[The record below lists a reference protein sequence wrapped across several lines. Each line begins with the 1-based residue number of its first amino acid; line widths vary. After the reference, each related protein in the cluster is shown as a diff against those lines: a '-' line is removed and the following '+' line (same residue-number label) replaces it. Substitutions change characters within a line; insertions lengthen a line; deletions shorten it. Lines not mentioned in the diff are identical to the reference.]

1 MSDQQAPTA
10 AREFKHGPKPVIGL
24 VGGIGA
30 GKSTAAGCFTLRGG
44 RVIDAD
50 ALGHEALRQPEIAA
64 AVVKRWGE
72 GVRKP
77 DGSLDRRE
85 IGRVV
90 FGNSDERRALEEIV
104 FPWITARCAAETA
117 SAVADPSVPFVVVDA
132 AVLFEAGW
140 HGNVDRI
147 VYVDAPRDVR
157 VARLAKRSGWTEAEL
172 TAREAAQWPAAEK
185 KARADEI
192 LVNAAGPVELQEQ
205 VDRLLGKWGL
215 DRGVRAADGT
225 RPAN

>member
-1 MSDQQAPTA
+1 MTA
-10 AREFKHGPKPVIGL
+10 YKHGPKPVIGL

-30 GKSTAAGCFTLRGG
+30 GKSTAARCFSLRGG
-44 RVIDAD
+44 LVIDAD
-50 ALGHEALRQPEIAA
+50 ALGHEALRQPEVVA
-64 AVVKRWGE
+64 AVVKRWGD

-90 FGNSDERRALEEIV
+90 FGNSDERRALEGLV
-104 FPWITARCAAETA
+104 FPWITARCAAE
-117 SAVADPSVPFVVVDA
+117 VADAMANPTVPFVVVDA

-157 VARLAKRSGWTEAEL
+157 VARLAARSGWTEAEL
-172 TAREAAQWPAAEK
+172 VAREAAQWPADEK

-192 LVNAAGPVELQEQ
+192 LVNAAGPVELQEH
-205 VDRLLGKWGL
+205 VDRLLGEWGL
-215 DRGVRAADGT
+215 DRGAPAASAAQ
-225 RPAN
+225 PAN

>member
-1 MSDQQAPTA
+1 MTA
-10 AREFKHGPKPVIGL
+10 YKHGPKPVIGL

-30 GKSTAAGCFTLRGG
+30 GKSTAAGCFSLRGG
-44 RVIDAD
+44 LVIDAD
-50 ALGHEALRQPEIAA
+50 ALGHEALRQPEVVA
-64 AVVKRWGE
+64 AVVKRWGD

-90 FGNSDERRALEEIV
+90 FGNSDERRALEGLV
-104 FPWITARCAAETA
+104 FPWITARCAAD
-117 SAVADPSVPFVVVDA
+117 VANAMANPAVPFVVVDA

-157 VARLAKRSGWTEAEL
+157 VARLAARSGWTEAEL
-172 TAREAAQWPAAEK
+172 VAREAAQWPADEK

-192 LVNAAGPVELQEQ
+192 LVNAAGPVELQEH

-215 DRGVRAADGT
+215 DRGVPAASAAQ
-225 RPAN
+225 PAN